1 MIYSNLHAQITAR
14 MTESSSPVDAPVAL
28 SSLSFKLR
36 RLDLEDKR
44 QVTSSY
50 VFCPPNPAT
59 SSQKRKSPKNPAAG
73 LAKQRQIY
81 ENKSYNLV
89 NIKKIVRCI
98 YSHHNRVVFH
108 RGYPEAA
115 LGPPP
120 HSPPVANHRN
130 TEKETRQIHSL
141 ACSSAACSN
150 TSTGGSDS

>member
-36 RLDLEDKR
+36 SLDLEDKR

-141 ACSSAACSN
+141 A
-150 TSTGGSDS
+150 